1 MPNPGKKWHNPTGSI
16 EHISHWSRRREALSV
31 LAGKANL
38 ANTGSLATTTTEIVQ
53 ARTTH
58 ATSCY
63 HLDFLGAWVVQG
75 KSFFDADTVGD
86 FADGI
91 GGVHG
96 ATLTLDNDA
105 LENLDTLL
113 IAFDNPNV
121 DLDGIAGAE
130 IRMID
135 AHLLLIDS
143 FDYCAHKYVSRLK

>member
-1 MPNPGKKWHNPTGSI
+1 MSTLATGAEGGKAIGD
-16 EHISHWSRRREALSV
+16 

-58 ATSCY
+58 ATSRY

-75 KSFFDADTVGD
+75 KGFFDADTVGD

-96 ATLTLDNDA
+96 ATFTFDNDA
-105 LENLDTLL
+105 LENLDTLF
-113 IAFDNPNV
+113 IAFDNPNM

-135 AHLLLIDS
+135 AHLFLIDS
-143 FDYCAHKYVSRLK
+143 FDYCAHNVCVEVEVEEYSPCY